1 MNKWISL
8 LLAVCLV
15 LALAV
20 LDGSASTAR
29 AVITV
34 YSQGDWISPDLLEDF
49 SRQTGI
55 EVDYIVSETPPQ
67 DVQADVLLADSELL
81 GSLAE
86 QGALAALESVRPEP
100 FGEEI
105 DASFLRDCGVPE
117 GYVIPCLWT
126 SMGLLYNP
134 TQSDLQVTSWGILFD
149 TRFAGQIVMPD
160 RYREA
165 YAVALAALG
174 LDVNSADDDALL
186 AAEEAL
192 ERQQALVLD
201 RCSPAQLE
209 DYFASGEAVI
219 APCYAAVAG
228 KLMAENP
235 QLSFI
240 IPNEGSW
247 RILLS
252 YAVAADTD
260 RAGYASQFL
269 DYMCRAEHLAR
280 NAAYCG
286 YSTTSTA
293 AWNLLD
299 KSWQQNPL
307 AYPNLP
313 DGAHVPVLEAMP
325 VRQRTRCL
333 RGWAALSGQ

>member
-20 LDGSASTAR
+20 LDGSASTTR
-29 AVITV
+29 AAITV

-55 EVDYIVSETPPQ
+55 EVDYIVSETPR
-67 DVQADVLLADSELL
+67 DVKADVLLADNELL

-86 QGALAALESVRPEP
+86 QGELAAWEPGQLEQL
-100 FGEEI
+100 GEAI
-105 DASFLRDCGVPE
+105 DASFLNSCGMAK
-117 GYVIPCLWT
+117 GYAVPCLWT
-126 SMGLLYNP
+126 SIGLLYNP
-134 TQSDLQVTSWGILFD
+134 TQSDLQMTSWSILFD
-149 TRFAGQIVMPD
+149 TRFAGQIIMPD

-174 LDVNSADDDALL
+174 LDVNSTDDNALL
-186 AAEEAL
+186 AAEDAL
-192 ERQQALVLD
+192 ERQQGLVLA
-201 RCSPAQLE
+201 RCSAAQLE

-228 KLMAENP
+228 KLMAELP

-247 RILLS
+247 RMLIS

-260 RAGYASQFL
+260 RAGYAVQFL

-313 DGAHVPVLEAMP
+313 DGAYIPILEALP
-325 VRQRTRCL
+325 IRQRTQCL